1 MSPRPKIPTK
11 SELVQL
17 QKLYKTDEKIGERLG
32 GVPAYLVAYWRRKK
46 NVPRH
51 SVPKF
56 SDKEVRSLWE
66 RFGDDDRCG
75 LELGISKAAFYN
87 WRRRYGIREK
97 PAFLK
102 LEQLELDFPGLS
114 TASKSAS
121 LWGKQTLSQKIL
133 CGLAKRDSV
142 DVGETIEVEPDLL
155 VCDRAADQV
164 IEKFRELPG
173 ELMFNSARI
182 IIALS
187 EVNSSGKGSTA
198 ELSHTVRQFAER
210 HRLRACLEHAQG
222 CCHQIMIEQGTC
234 LPGMLCIGAT
244 DSMASLG
251 AINSLGWQVDLDRQA
266 EILSR
271 GRVSLTVPP
280 TLRVDITGRRS
291 RGVYAGDVAL
301 SIVQRLAA
309 EACDGKV
316 IEYYGPS
323 VSQMTISERFTL
335 CAMASAMHAAG
346 AICPFDSA
354 TRRYLTG
361 RTQPVL
367 TPQMADKNAV
377 YDQHYQVNIEQL
389 PPQIAPLGQPDEIKP
404 VVEIETLPVNR
415 IIIGSAINGRFDDLR
430 IAADVLKGKKI
441 KPECSLLIY
450 PASRTVFLESLKK
463 GLIRALAEAGA
474 VIMPPGCGCND
485 LPDWAR
491 LTDGD
496 RCLTTGRAECID
508 AADDGKTEVYQC
520 SPATAAASALN
531 AAITDPS
538 RYVK

>member
-1 MSPRPKIPTK
+1 MSPHPKIPTK

-56 SDKEVRSLWE
+56 SDSEVRSLWE

-114 TASKSAS
+114 TTSKSAS

-133 CGLAKRDSV
+133 SGLTKHNSV
-142 DVGETIEVEPDLL
+142 DAGETVDIEPHLL
-155 VCDRAADQV
+155 VCDQSADQV
-164 IEKFRELPG
+164 IEKFDELPG

-182 IIALS
+182 IMVLS
-187 EVNSSGKGSTA
+187 NINSNGNRSIA
-198 ELSHTVRQFAER
+198 ELNRMVRQFAER
-210 HRLRACLEHAQG
+210 HRIHSCLEQTLG
-222 CCHQIMIEQGTC
+222 CCHQIMVEQGIA
-234 LPGMLCIGAT
+234 LPGMFCLGAT
-244 DSMASLG
+244 NNLSALG
-251 AINSLGWQVDLDRQA
+251 AISSLGWQVDLDA
-266 EILSR
+266 LAGILA
-271 GRVSLTVPP
+271 GKPVSLTVPHA
-280 TLRVDITGRRS
+280 LRVDITGRRS

-301 SIVQRLAA
+301 SIVHRLA
-309 EACDGKV
+309 EEESGGKV
-316 IEYYGPS
+316 IEYYGPA

-335 CAMASAMHAAG
+335 CAMASTMGAVS

-367 TPQMADKNAV
+367 NPQMADKNAV
-377 YDQHYQVNIEQL
+377 YEQHYQVNIEQL
-389 PPQIAPLGQPDEIKP
+389 PPQIAPLGKPGEIKA
-404 VVEIETLPVNR
+404 VSEIETLPVNR

-441 KPECSLLIY
+441 KPECSVLIY
-450 PASRTVFLESLKK
+450 PASRTTFLEALKK
-463 GLIRALAEAGA
+463 GLIRVLAEAGA
-474 VIMPPGCGCND
+474 VIMPPGCECLD
-485 LPDWAR
+485 LPDWAM
-491 LTDGD
+491 LTEGD
-496 RCLTTGRAECID
+496 RCLTTGLAECVNNT
-508 AADDGKTEVYQC
+508 DGKAEVFQC